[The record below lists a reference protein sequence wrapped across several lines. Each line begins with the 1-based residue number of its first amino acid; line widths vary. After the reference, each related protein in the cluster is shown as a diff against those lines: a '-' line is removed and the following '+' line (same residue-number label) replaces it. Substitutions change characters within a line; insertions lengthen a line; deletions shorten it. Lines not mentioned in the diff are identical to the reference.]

1 MFESL
6 SPASGAL
13 SILSVAILAFFHQVA
28 LAITRSKALVW
39 ETIATFSF
47 TPILPRRTPGVAEHA
62 PSLSLVTYEDL

>member
-39 ETIATFSF
+39 ETIATFNF
-47 TPILPRRTPGVAEHA
+47 TPILPGEHRGLRGTRR
-62 PSLSLVTYEDL
+62 LSRL